1 MFSEQ
6 QTYISKVYI
15 LIDEVNILKSKGF
28 SQKLEAKNL
37 FFIVTS
43 QKKGVQVLVKN
54 TLFKTWLCNVLK

>member
-15 LIDEVNILKSKGF
+15 LTDEVNILQSKGF
-28 SQKLEAKNL
+28 SQKLEAKSL

-43 QKKGVQVLVKN
+43 QKKG
-54 TLFKTWLCNVLK
+54 

>member
-15 LIDEVNILKSKGF
+15 LTDEVNILKSKGF
-28 SQKLEAKNL
+28 SQKLEAKSL

-43 QKKGVQVLVKN
+43 QKKG
-54 TLFKTWLCNVLK
+54 

>member
-15 LIDEVNILKSKGF
+15 LTDEVNILQSKGF
-28 SQKLEAKNL
+28 SQKLEAKSL

-43 QKKGVQVLVKN
+43 QKKGWHFSAGFSQKYIIQNMAL
-54 TLFKTWLCNVLK
+54 